1 MRVVQRL
8 VIAVLVGVS
17 FGGALF
23 APAVG
28 AAPPDNGQVEVSPA
42 VQHDV
47 SPPLRGLSASS
58 PGAENHRERPLRP
71 IPQRDLVNNAPDP
84 AVQASTGPTVSATS
98 GLNFAG
104 VGQGDYG
111 VVRWAPPDTTGAV

>member
-1 MRVVQRL
+1 MGVVHRL

-17 FGGALF
+17 FGGALS

-28 AAPPDNGQVEVSPA
+28 AAPPDNGHAEVSPS

-58 PGAENHRERPLRP
+58 PGAETHREKPLRP
-71 IPQRDLVNNAPDP
+71 IPQRDVVNNAPDP
-84 AVQASTGPTVSATS
+84 VVQASTGPTGSTTP
-98 GLNFAG
+98 GLSFPG
-104 VGQGDYG
+104 VGNGDYG
-111 VVRWAPPDTTGAV
+111 FS